1 MLDICLLGTGGMLPL
16 PDRYLTAMLARFNG
30 RKLLIDCGE
39 GTQVTMRL
47 LGWGYKTLDIICFT
61 HYHGDHVTGLPGLLL
76 TINNAGRTEPLTL
89 IGPPG
94 LRKVVEGLTVVSRDL
109 AFELKFIELSYEKQT
124 LQVGDFHI
132 TALPV
137 PHNVKCFAY
146 TIENKRLPKFM
157 VEKAQANQV
166 PQRAW
171 KLLQQGN
178 TVEFEG
184 KVYTPD
190 MVLGEARKGIK
201 VSYSTDCRPIQELE
215 EMIAQSDLFICEGMY
230 TDDSYFAQVKKHK
243 HMLASE
249 AATLAKNAQVKELW
263 LTHFSPALPTA
274 YINVNEVKKIFANT
288 LAGTDR
294 MTKTIDFEDA
304 E

>member
-16 PDRYLTAMLARFNG
+16 PDRYLTAMLARYNG

-76 TINNAGRTEPLTL
+76 TLNNTGRTEPLTL

-94 LRKVVEGLTVVSRDL
+94 LKKVVEGLTVVSRDIG
-109 AFELKFIELSYEKQT
+109 FELVFIELSYEKQS

-146 TIENKRLPKFM
+146 TIENHRLPKFI
-157 VEKAQANQV
+157 VEKARENEV
-166 PQRAW
+166 PQRIW
-171 KLLQQGN
+171 KQLQQGN
-178 TVEFEG
+178 AVEFEG
-184 KVYTPD
+184 KRYTPD
-190 MVLGEARKGIK
+190 MVLGEERKGIK
-201 VSYSTDCRPIQELE
+201 VSYSTDCRPTQDLQEL
-215 EMIAQSDLFICEGMY
+215 ITDSDLFICEGMY
-230 TDDSYFAQVKKHK
+230 TDDSYLSQVKKHK

-249 AATLAKNAQVKELW
+249 AATLAKNANVKELW

-274 YINVNEVKKIFANT
+274 YINVSEVKKIFPNT
-288 LAGTDR
+288 VAGTDR
-294 MTKTIDFEDA
+294 MTTILEFE
-304 E
+304 EN

>member
-1 MLDICLLGTGGMLPL
+1 MLDVCLLGTGGMLPL

-76 TINNAGRTEPLTL
+76 TLNNTGRTEPLTL

-94 LRKVVEGLTVVSRDL
+94 LRRVVEGLTIVSRDVS
-109 AFELKFIELSYEKQT
+109 FPIEYMELPYEKQT
-124 LQVGDFHI
+124 VQVGDFYI
-132 TALPV
+132 TVQPV

-146 TIENKRLPKFM
+146 SIENKRLPKFM
-157 VEKAQANQV
+157 VEKAQANNV
-166 PQRAW
+166 PQKIW
-171 KLLQQGN
+171 KRLQQGE
-178 TVEFEG
+178 TVDFEG
-184 KVYTPD
+184 ITYTPD

-201 VSYSTDCRPIQELE
+201 VSYCTDCRPIQELE
-215 EMIAQSDLFICEGMY
+215 EVVKDSDLLICEGMY
-230 TDDSYFAQVKKHK
+230 IDDEYLDQVKKHK

-249 AATLAKNAQVKELW
+249 AAMIAKKADVKELW
-263 LTHFSPALPTA
+263 LTHFSPALPSS
-274 YINVNEVKKIFANT
+274 YINVDKIKKIFPNT
-288 LAGTDR
+288 VAGYDR
-294 MTKTIDFEDA
+294 ITTTIDFID
-304 E
+304 

>member
-16 PDRYLTAMLARFNG
+16 PDRYLTAMLARYNG

-47 LGWGYKTLDIICFT
+47 TGWGYKTLDIICFT

-109 AFELKFIELSYEKQT
+109 AFELNYIELSYEKQS
-124 LQVGDFHI
+124 LQVGDFYI

-146 TIENKRLPKFM
+146 TIENHRLPKFL
-157 VEKAQANQV
+157 VEKAQANNV
-166 PQRAW
+166 PQKIW
-171 KLLQQGN
+171 KILQQGN
-178 TVEFEG
+178 ETEFEG
-184 KVYTPD
+184 RLYTPD
-190 MVLGEARKGIK
+190 MVLGEQRKGIK
-201 VSYSTDCRPIQELE
+201 VSYCTDCRPIQELE
-215 EMIAQSDLFICEGMY
+215 EVIMDSDLFICEGMY
-230 TDDSYFAQVKKHK
+230 TDDSYFTQVKKHK

-249 AATLAKNAQVKELW
+249 AATLAKKANVKELW

-274 YINVNEVKKIFANT
+274 YINVSEVKKIFNNT
-288 LAGTDR
+288 VAGEDR
-294 MTKTIDFEDA
+294 MTKTIDFE
-304 E
+304 

>member
-76 TINNAGRTEPLTL
+76 TLNNTGRTEPLTL

-94 LRKVVEGLTVVSRDL
+94 LRKVVEGLTVVSRDIG
-109 AFELKFIELSYEKQT
+109 FELKFMELSYEKQS

-132 TALPV
+132 TVLPV

-146 TIENKRLPKFM
+146 TIENHRLPKFL
-157 VEKAQANQV
+157 VEKARENEV
-166 PQRAW
+166 PQRIW
-171 KLLQQGN
+171 KALQQGN
-178 TVEFEG
+178 TLEFEG
-184 KVYTPD
+184 KTYTPD

-201 VSYSTDCRPIQELE
+201 ISYSTDCRPTQELQ
-215 EMIAQSDLFICEGMY
+215 EMIAGSDLFICEGMY
-230 TDDSYFAQVKKHK
+230 TDDEYLSQVKKHK

-274 YINVNEVKKIFANT
+274 YINVNDVKKIFPNT
-288 LAGTDR
+288 IAGTDR
-294 MTKTIDFEDA
+294 MITTIDFE
-304 E
+304 EE

>member
-1 MLDICLLGTGGMLPL
+1 MLDVCLLGTGGMLPL
-16 PDRYLTAMLARFNG
+16 PDRYLTALLARYNG

-39 GTQVTMRL
+39 GTQVTMRM

-76 TINNAGRTEPLTL
+76 TLNNTGRTEPLTL

-94 LRKVVEGLTVVSRDL
+94 LKRVVDGLTIVSRDIG
-109 AFELKFIELSYEKQT
+109 FPLKYIELPYEKQS
-124 LQVGDFHI
+124 LQVGEFYI
-132 TALPV
+132 TVLPV

-166 PQRAW
+166 PQRIW
-171 KLLQQGN
+171 KKLQQGE
-178 TVEFEG
+178 TVEYEG
-184 KVYTPD
+184 CTYTPD

-201 VSYSTDCRPIQELE
+201 VSYSTDCRPIQQLE
-215 EMIAQSDLFICEGMY
+215 ELVADSDLFICEGMY
-230 TDDSYFAQVKKHK
+230 TDDEYLDQVKKHK

-249 AATLAKNAQVKELW
+249 AAQVAKKADVKELW
-263 LTHFSPALPTA
+263 LTHFSPALPTS
-274 YINVNEVKKIFANT
+274 YINIDKVKQIFPNT
-288 LAGTDR
+288 IAGYDR
-294 MTKTIDFEDA
+294 ITKTIDFID
-304 E
+304 

>member
-39 GTQVTMRL
+39 GTQVTMRM

-76 TINNAGRTEPLTL
+76 TINNTGRTEPLTI

-94 LRKVVEGLTVVSRDL
+94 LRKVVEGLTIVSKDIAFDL
-109 AFELKFIELSYEKQT
+109 ELIELTFEKQT
-124 LQVGDFHI
+124 LKVGEFVI
-132 TALPV
+132 TAQPV

-146 TIENKRLPKFM
+146 TIENHRLPKFM
-157 VEKAQANQV
+157 VEKAKANNV
-166 PQRAW
+166 PQKYW
-171 KLLQQGN
+171 KKLQQGE
-178 TVEFEG
+178 VVRDGE
-184 KVYTPD
+184 VCYTPD
-190 MVLGEARKGIK
+190 LVLGNKRKGIK

-215 EMIAQSDLFICEGMY
+215 ELIADSDLFICEGMY
-230 TDDSYFAQVKKHK
+230 TDDSYLTQVKKHK

-249 AATLAKNAQVKELW
+249 AATLAKNANVKELW
-263 LTHFSPALPTA
+263 LTHFSPALPQS
-274 YINVNEVKKIFANT
+274 YINIDRVKVIFQNT
-288 LAGTDR
+288 VAGYDR
-294 MTKTIDFEDA
+294 MTTTIDFADE
-304 E
+304 